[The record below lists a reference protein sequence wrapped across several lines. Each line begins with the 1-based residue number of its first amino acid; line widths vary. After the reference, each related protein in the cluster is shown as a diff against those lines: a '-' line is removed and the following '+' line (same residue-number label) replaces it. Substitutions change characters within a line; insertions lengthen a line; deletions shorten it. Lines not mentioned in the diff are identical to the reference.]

1 MNDETYKQIGKN
13 IKKYRLANQLTQEQL
28 ANLIGKG
35 LNFVGKIEV
44 GFSHPSLNTLIDIS
58 KVLKV
63 SLSDLFIFK
72 D

>member
-1 MNDETYKQIGKN
+1 MHDEIYMQIGKN
-13 IKKYRLANQLTQEQL
+13 IKKARLSKGLTQEQL

-58 KVLKV
+58 NALKIN
-63 SLSDLFIFK
+63 LKDLF
-72 D
+72 